1 MPFTKSQIDAV
12 VRSVDSNKTA
22 DHSGYYILTK
32 HWIVEHLAITEEEAN
47 SIGFSTY
54 INKREKTKQKNRQ
67 NKQERNTKIIE
78 MHSGGVVHS
87 DIAKALGISLRT
99 VQTVIKDGLVKKS
112 AVEKHTKMLQVVR
125 RTMFSEVER
134 SGTEENMVARRRQ
147 AAARIARL
155 RYTTGGNP
163 SGFAV

>member
-1 MPFTKSQIDAV
+1 MGK
-12 VRSVDSNKTA
+12 
-22 DHSGYYILTK
+22 
-32 HWIVEHLAITEEEAN
+32 
-47 SIGFSTY
+47 
-54 INKREKTKQKNRQ
+54 
-67 NKQERNTKIIE
+67 
-78 MHSGGVVHS
+78 
-87 DIAKALGISLRT
+87 T
-99 VQTVIKDGLVKKS
+99 VQMVYTRPLRWGLLLSCVTKVTKNGLVKKS

>member
-1 MPFTKSQIDAV
+1 MGVTVHMIFIQNIVFTFTFFCGIMIM
-12 VRSVDSNKTA
+12 
-22 DHSGYYILTK
+22 G
-32 HWIVEHLAITEEEAN
+32 E
-47 SIGFSTY
+47 G
-54 INKREKTKQKNRQ
+54 
-67 NKQERNTKIIE
+67 
-78 MHSGGVVHS
+78 
-87 DIAKALGISLRT
+87 AKENVA
-99 VQTVIKDGLVKKS
+99 GLVKKS